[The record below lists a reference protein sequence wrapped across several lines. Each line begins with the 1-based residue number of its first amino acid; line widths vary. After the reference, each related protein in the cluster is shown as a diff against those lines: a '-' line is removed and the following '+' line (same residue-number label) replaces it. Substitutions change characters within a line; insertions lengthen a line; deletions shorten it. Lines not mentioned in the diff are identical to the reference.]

1 MHSNRIIEILFLTA
15 LTLSALSC
23 REPSIRENFVK
34 SSKISGDGRYHFD
47 VDFSDSL
54 ALYDIS
60 FYSKL
65 DEVTSTVSF
74 PVTVH
79 WKSPSGWSF
88 SERVYWNPTQEVV
101 QYRTDIA
108 PRELGTWDLS
118 VYIGEYPPLC
128 GLGIITERKD
138 GTR

>member
-1 MHSNRIIEILFLTA
+1 MA
-15 LTLSALSC
+15 LILSALSC

-34 SSKISGDGRYHFD
+34 SSKISEDGRYHFD

-54 ALYDIS
+54 AVYDIS
-60 FYSKL
+60 FYSQL
-65 DEVTSTVSF
+65 HEFSSNISF

-88 SERVYWNPTQEVV
+88 SERVYWDPSQDVV
-101 QYRTDIA
+101 LYRTDIT
-108 PRELGTWDLS
+108 PTELGTWDLS
-118 VYIGEYPPLC
+118 VYVGDYPPLC
-128 GLGIITERKD
+128 GLGIITEKKD